1 MDHVMEV
8 MQQIFDL
15 SGLTPEKVSILKNM
29 VLLPV
34 EGVETELFFDL
45 TELED
50 FMLLD
55 ELIDSSFIHTTLF
68 PM

>member
-1 MDHVMEV
+1 MEV

-15 SGLTPEKVSILKNM
+15 SDLTPEKVSILKNM

-45 TELED
+45 TELGD

-55 ELIDSSFIHTTLF
+55 ELIDSSFIQYNSV